1 MSRGY
6 GKGRMIFRT
15 RSATPDDVPVLA
27 PIWFEGWH
35 RAHHDT
41 LPAELRQHRTEASFA
56 ARLTAE
62 LHGVRVI
69 DCEGQAKGFAI
80 LRGNE
85 VYQFYIALE
94 LLGTGAAQALMRDA
108 EADIRAR
115 GFETAILN
123 CADGNAR
130 AARFYEKC
138 GWRSAGL
145 VDVEVDA
152 GGRPFPIRA
161 VRFEKRLGGA
171 AAKAL

>member
-1 MSRGY
+1 
-6 GKGRMIFRT
+6 MISQT
-15 RSATPDDVPVLA
+15 RPATPGDVAALA
-27 PIWFEGWH
+27 PIWFAGWH

-41 LPAELRQHRTEASFA
+41 LPAELRQYRTEASFA

-94 LLGTGAAQALMRDA
+94 LMGTGAAQALMKDA
-108 EADIRAR
+108 EAEIRAR
-115 GFETAILN
+115 GHETAILN
-123 CADGNAR
+123 CADGNGR
-130 AARFYEKC
+130 AQRFYEKC
-138 GWRSAGL
+138 GWRTTGL

-161 VRFEKRLGGA
+161 LRFEKRL
-171 AAKAL
+171 